1 MFTSCWINTFRG
13 WVGGEMHIKIKISQQ
28 EPELGLSLAINKNML
43 KIDIFKAL
51 FALLYKNKLGLSW
64 AKLSTKLAN

>member
-1 MFTSCWINTFRG
+1 
-13 WVGGEMHIKIKISQQ
+13 MHIKIKISQQ